1 MEEETP
7 ITWRKRVKMAL
18 PHAGLYFSLFVYL
31 LAGAAVF
38 YWLEY
43 EADEKIQSAK
53 LDRIKHDYRMIEAAL
68 KEMAPPEAYAAHRDS
83 IFQELAE

>member
-1 MEEETP
+1 
-7 ITWRKRVKMAL
+7 MAL

-53 LDRIKHDYRMIEAAL
+53 LDRIKHVWATTFICL
-68 KEMAPPEAYAAHRDS
+68 KKREIR
-83 IFQELAE
+83 FQFGW